1 MAERFPD
8 GAYAD
13 VPGFCKVATVAEIE
27 AQGWSLN
34 PGRYVGVEAGEE
46 DDGLFAERLAE
57 LHDEFTTL
65 SDEAD
70 VLRRKVDAAVQGI
83 LEA

>member
-8 GAYAD
+8 GAYSD
-13 VPGFCKVATVAEIE
+13 VLGFCRVATIEEIE
-27 AQGWSLN
+27 AQAWSLN
-34 PGRYVGVEAGEE
+34 PGRYVGVAAGTE
-46 DDGLFAERLAE
+46 DDGDFATRVTE
-57 LHDEFTTL
+57 LYDEFTTL

-70 VLRRKVDAAVQGI
+70 LLRSKVDAAVERI